1 MSDGMRI
8 ALIGVV
14 ASLLGTLIG
23 GGVTYAV
30 TQSQIS
36 STKAES
42 RRAERLNAY
51 SAYLADT
58 ERFWIYISTITEEG
72 LQPKAV
78 TDAQRAE
85 LNTYGE
91 TLIGDYAQA
100 GLLAPPS
107 VGQFVRQLQR
117 ANIVGWNA
125 VAGGSIDY
133 RQLDKVELKRDGLIK
148 QFAAAMKED
157 LGTQ

>member
-8 ALIGVV
+8 ALVGVI
-14 ASLLGTLIG
+14 ASLVGTLIG

-51 SAYLADT
+51 SGFSGDT
-58 ERFWIYISTITEEG
+58 QRFWIYVGTIIDQG
-72 LQPKAV
+72 LHPSAI
-78 TDAQRAE
+78 TSAQRAG

-91 TLIGDYAQA
+91 ALIGDWAQIR
-100 GLLAPPS
+100 LLAP
-107 VGQFVRQLQR
+107 RQVAHIAGELETMNVQ
-117 ANIVGWNA
+117 GWNYL
-125 VAGGSIDY
+125 AGGTIRYKKLARLQAPLS
-133 RQLDKVELKRDGLIK
+133 REFK
-148 QFAAAMKED
+148 QFAHVTRAD
-157 LGTQ
+157 LGTP